1 MGYEVV
7 CMRYSFHDAP
17 IRVFGAPQFNKTGTL
32 ERLPE
37 EVRCQ
42 VPSLEFLGRRCN
54 GARVA
59 FRTDS
64 PTVGVT
70 VEYET
75 LSMDVGMSLYQ
86 CQGSYVYFG
95 RGAESRYAGLVVPR
109 RYDVREAGNTFTKG
123 AEMEDVMIYLP
134 RNEIITAVYIDLADD
149 AHIEAPTPYMHGVP
163 VVYYGS
169 SITEGAFACKTS
181 CTYESYISRWLD
193 VDHINLGFSGSAKG
207 ELPIADYINTLDM
220 SVLVMDYDY
229 NAPNPEHLAA
239 THEPFFQRIREAH
252 PNLPVIFVSR
262 PVYEAE
268 DTDADKRREIIRRTW
283 QNAVDAGDTK
293 VAFVDGGQFFEGLD
307 PSDCTN
313 DNVHPNDLGMYCM
326 AEAIA
331 PVVEEFL
338 KK

>member
-1 MGYEVV
+1 
-7 CMRYSFHDAP
+7 MRFTFHDAP
-17 IRVFGAPQFNKTGTL
+17 LRVFGAPQFYKNGTL

-54 GARVA
+54 GARVG

-64 PTVGVT
+64 PTVTVT
-70 VEYET
+70 VTYET
-75 LSMDVGMSLYQ
+75 LDMDVGMSLYQ

-95 RGAESRYAGLVVPR
+95 RGAEERYAGLVVPR
-109 RYDVREAGNTFTKG
+109 RYDVKQVSETFPKG
-123 AEMEDVMIYLP
+123 AGMEDVMIYLP
-134 RNEIITAVYIDLADD
+134 RNEIISEVTVDLEDGAAV
-149 AHIEAPTPYMHGVP
+149 EAPTPYAVSRP

-181 CTYESYISRWLD
+181 CTYAAYISRWLD
-193 VDHINLGFSGSAKG
+193 VDHINMGFSGSARG
-207 ELPIADYINTLDM
+207 ELAIADYINTLDM
-220 SVLVMDYDY
+220 SAFVYDYDY
-229 NAPNPEHLAA
+229 NAPTPEHLEQ
-239 THEPFFQRIREAH
+239 THEPFFRRIREAH
-252 PNLPVIFVSR
+252 PDLPVVFVSR
-262 PVYEAE
+262 PVYRLAPGG
-268 DTDADKRREIIRRTW
+268 DDARRREIIQRTW
-283 QNAVDAGDTK
+283 QNAVDAGDTH
-293 VAFVDGGQFFEGLD
+293 VAFVDGGRFFDGLQ

-313 DNVHPNDLGMYCM
+313 DNVHPNDLGVYCM